1 MTSASSYTDPAA
13 PAPDAGETWTTW
25 GLITR
30 HKLAAVTGAVL
41 LILLLLIVIGGLLSA
56 QPAVA
61 VSDSTTC
68 TVWGSTNQTQQKTYA
83 LRYVREHGPLPGG
96 GTSPASVVA
105 AINNGCNEAYVN
117 DVEDNVNV
125 VQAIQQPQ

>member
-13 PAPDAGETWTTW
+13 PVGDADETWTTW

-30 HKLAAVTGAVL
+30 HKVAALAGVVL
-41 LILLLLIVIGGLLSA
+41 LILLLVIIVGGLLAA

-68 TVWGSTNQTQQKTYA
+68 TAWGSTNQTQQNAYA
-83 LRYVREHGPLPGG
+83 LRYVREHGPLRGG
-96 GTSPASVVA
+96 ATSPASVVA
-105 AINNGCNEAYVN
+105 AINNGCGEAYVN
-117 DVEDNVNV
+117 DVEDNVTV